1 MLRERDAPVFGAV
14 QRAHVP
20 LAENLAGGCREPV
33 AKVVQIPVATLQEC
47 VRAYLGA
54 GAAG

>member
-1 MLRERDAPVFGAV
+1 VLRERDAPVFGAV